1 MSKLG
6 GLIGKL
12 KNSKLLTH
20 CRRHVSLWI
29 SKMEPQEP
37 GVGAVGIQFEYEW
50 PDAAKTLSKAA
61 NPAAHSS
68 NKTAKKNE

>member
-1 MSKLG
+1 MKLG

-12 KNSKLLTH
+12 KNSKLLTL

-29 SKMEPQEP
+29 SKMEPKEP
-37 GVGAVGIQFEYEW
+37 GMGAVGIQFEYEW

-68 NKTAKKNE
+68 NKTEKKHE